1 MKSVNAFAIKK
12 IAPALASVL
21 FTLPALL
28 TSAQASAQTDNANEK
43 KTQALYE
50 QHCQSCHG
58 VNRLGGLGPA
68 LLPENL
74 SRLRQNKA
82 VDVIAN
88 GRAATQMPAF
98 SAQLD
103 NTKIQSLVDYIYQPP
118 KVTPD
123 WTLDDALATR
133 WFTDPLPNKPLFDAD
148 LMNLFIVVET
158 GDHHATLLNGDTFEP
173 IHRFKTR
180 YALHG
185 GPKYSPDGRYVYF
198 GSRDGWISK
207 FDIYNLKTV
216 AEIRAGINM
225 RNIAVSKDGKWV
237 MAANY
242 LPHTLVLFNAEDLTP
257 VKQFD
262 VKVASGEG
270 SDIKSTDI
278 TSSRVSA
285 VYTAPQRDSF
295 IAALKDAKEVWEIP
309 YANAKNAAD
318 FTVRHI
324 QSEDYLDDFFFDPD
338 YKYLIGATRGGQQ
351 AQVIDLDSGKT
362 IASLPLAGMPHL
374 GSGIDWMYEGKAV
387 FATPHLKTGAV
398 SVIEMG
404 SWKHLKTIQ
413 TDGPGFFMRSHVNTP
428 YAWVD
433 VFFGPNKDRMHVFDK
448 NTLEI
453 KKTLIPAPG
462 KTAAHV
468 EFTKD
473 GRYALVSLWE
483 DDGALIIYDA
493 STLEEV
499 KRLPM
504 SKPSGKYN
512 VFNKINY
519 AQGTSH

>member
-1 MKSVNAFAIKK
+1 MKLRQIAFVGLFSLISTSLWAQPNANCKQNCDTD
-12 IAPALASVL
+12 PALIKQGAAV
-21 FTLPALL
+21 
-28 TSAQASAQTDNANEK
+28 
-43 KTQALYE
+43 YE

-58 VNRLGGLGPA
+58 INRLGGIGPA
-68 LLPENL
+68 LLPSNL

-82 VDVIAN
+82 LDVIAN
-88 GRAATQMPAF
+88 GRPATQMPAF
-98 SAQLD
+98 ANLLD
-103 NTKIQSLVDYIYQPP
+103 TNQTQAVTAFIYQQPELQ
-118 KVTPD
+118 PD
-123 WTLDDALATR
+123 WNLADAAKTR
-133 WFTDPLPNKPLFDAD
+133 WSIDPLPHKPLFNAD

-216 AEIRAGINM
+216 AEVRAGINM

-242 LPHTLVLFNAEDLTP
+242 LPHILVLFDAENLKP
-257 VKQFD
+257 IKKFD
-262 VKVASGEG
+262 VVLDSGQ
-270 SDIKSTDI
+270 
-278 TSSRVSA
+278 SSRVSA

-295 IAALKDAKEVWEIP
+295 IAALKDLKEVWEIP
-309 YANAKNAAD
+309 YASSGESSSGSNKTLEP
-318 FTVRHI
+318 FSVRQI
-324 QSEDYLDDFFFDPD
+324 KTDDYLDDFFFDPE
-338 YKYLIGATRGGQQ
+338 YKHLIGATRGGKQ
-351 AQVIDLDSGKT
+351 AQVIELDTGNT
-362 IASLPLAGMPHL
+362 IAKLPLAGMPHL
-374 GSGIDWMYEGKAV
+374 GSGIDWEYEGKPV

-398 SVIEMG
+398 SVIELG

-413 TDGPGFFMRSHVNTP
+413 TDGPGFFMRSHKNSP

-433 VFFGPNKDRMHVFDK
+433 VFFGPNKDRMHVIDK
-448 NTLEI
+448 KTLEL

-468 EFTKD
+468 EFTKN
-473 GRYALVSLWE
+473 GEYALVSLWE
-483 DDGALIIYDA
+483 KDGALIIYDA
-493 STLEEV
+493 NTLEEV

-512 VFNKINY
+512 VFNKISY

>member
-1 MKSVNAFAIKK
+1 MKLRQIAFVGLFSLISTSLWAQPNANCKQNCDTD
-12 IAPALASVL
+12 PALIKQGAAV
-21 FTLPALL
+21 
-28 TSAQASAQTDNANEK
+28 
-43 KTQALYE
+43 YE

-58 VNRLGGLGPA
+58 INRLGGIGPA
-68 LLPENL
+68 LLPSNL

-82 VDVIAN
+82 LDVIAN
-88 GRAATQMPAF
+88 GRPATQMPAF
-98 SAQLD
+98 ANLLD
-103 NTKIQSLVDYIYQPP
+103 TNQTQAVTAFIYQQPELQ
-118 KVTPD
+118 PD
-123 WTLDDALATR
+123 WTLADAAKTR
-133 WFTDPLPNKPLFDAD
+133 WSIDPLPHKPLFNAD

-216 AEIRAGINM
+216 AEVRAGINM

-242 LPHTLVLFNAEDLTP
+242 LPHTLVLFDAENLKP
-257 VKQFD
+257 IKKFD
-262 VKVASGEG
+262 VVLDSGQ
-270 SDIKSTDI
+270 
-278 TSSRVSA
+278 SSRVSA

-295 IAALKDAKEVWEIP
+295 IAALKDLKEVWEIP
-309 YANAKNAAD
+309 YASSDESSNGLGKTLEP
-318 FTVRHI
+318 FSVRQI
-324 QSEDYLDDFFFDPD
+324 KTDDYLDDFFFDPE
-338 YKYLIGATRGGQQ
+338 YKHLIGATRGGKQ
-351 AQVIDLDSGKT
+351 AQVIELDSGIT
-362 IASLPLAGMPHL
+362 IAKLPLAGMPHL
-374 GSGIDWMYEGKAV
+374 GSGIDWEYEGKPV

-398 SVIEMG
+398 SVIELG

-413 TDGPGFFMRSHVNTP
+413 TDGPGFFMRSHKNSP

-433 VFFGPNKDRMHVFDK
+433 VFFGPNKDRMHVIDK
-448 NTLEI
+448 KTLEL

-468 EFTKD
+468 EFTKN
-473 GRYALVSLWE
+473 GEYALVSLWE
-483 DDGALIIYDA
+483 KDGALIIYDA
-493 STLEEV
+493 NTLEEV

-512 VFNKINY
+512 VFNKISY